1 MLMQKLIC
9 LLLSLPRIH
18 PGASYF
24 CAIVYAY
31 ASRSGSWIE
40 EIHIFIYAF
49 WMCHVAP
56 LSRSSCCTLD
66 VPVGEEN
73 WAIKERQSQQE
84 HAPELLAPKTE
95 RAKVFYFLEH
105 AYSIRKSKSSIAV
118 CLFATVLGEDY
129 QKLWSAPEFFHEDQ
143 PRFAARAID
152 IYTLWNNLGT

>member
-1 MLMQKLIC
+1 
-9 LLLSLPRIH
+9 
-18 PGASYF
+18 
-24 CAIVYAY
+24 
-31 ASRSGSWIE
+31 
-40 EIHIFIYAF
+40 
-49 WMCHVAP
+49 
-56 LSRSSCCTLD
+56 LD

-152 IYTLWNNLGT
+152 IYKLWNNLGT